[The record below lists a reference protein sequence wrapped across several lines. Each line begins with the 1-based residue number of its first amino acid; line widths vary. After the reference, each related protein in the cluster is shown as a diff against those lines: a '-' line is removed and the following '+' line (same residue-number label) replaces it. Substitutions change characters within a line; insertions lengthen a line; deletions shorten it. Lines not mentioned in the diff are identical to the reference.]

1 MRNLTQER
9 IDYTKGGRTEE
20 LGKLEGFLDR
30 DEWRESWRE
39 YMYDTGLPFQLE
51 SWRDGDGKTCNK
63 GKNDRKHTLLVKRE
77 MTENIWHRLLEMWQ
91 VKLSL
96 DAVQMSG
103 FLGAE
108 FDRTKVQIVFQDD
121 IKGPWDELLWP
132 LITGSKPL
140 YMGELQDGC
149 LGTVILPLPGSTS
162 PFWWKVW
169 EDLPCRE
176 SFLLDPF
183 IKAALEHMRLDTPP
197 RLTQDTTVTIVNR
210 TGTSHTR
217 QLWNIDSHAEALRES
232 FPGVTVQVLDFAAI
246 NLREQIS
253 IIRNT
258 DVLLGAMGAGLTHIF
273 FLNEESTIAEIIA
286 PGTHYA
292 GFRNLAKIRQMPYF
306 VMHGVEEKAFIMTE
320 EYKRVMGANAKVA
333 VTAETAEVAAE
344 IATAAVEAP
353 AADARLSHAVEDVEI
368 AAATA
373 GIDTALPVETLA
385 EPSMEQEVEQEEK
398 SAEEGGIKE
407 LSAHA
412 DDEGGYQRR
421 RIRRGSIGIAK
432 RHWQDDP
439 YLYLSEKQFIALA
452 AAAINAQGNRGTRMR
467 DIYPH

>member
-1 MRNLTQER
+1 
-9 IDYTKGGRTEE
+9 
-20 LGKLEGFLDR
+20 
-30 DEWRESWRE
+30 
-39 YMYDTGLPFQLE
+39 
-51 SWRDGDGKTCNK
+51 
-63 GKNDRKHTLLVKRE
+63 
-77 MTENIWHRLLEMWQ
+77 
-91 VKLSL
+91 
-96 DAVQMSG
+96 
-103 FLGAE
+103 
-108 FDRTKVQIVFQDD
+108 
-121 IKGPWDELLWP
+121 
-132 LITGSKPL
+132 
-140 YMGELQDGC
+140 
-149 LGTVILPLPGSTS
+149 
-162 PFWWKVW
+162 
-169 EDLPCRE
+169 
-176 SFLLDPF
+176 
-183 IKAALEHMRLDTPP
+183 MRLDTPP

-385 EPSMEQEVEQEEK
+385 EPSMEQEVEQEEI
-398 SAEEGGIKE
+398 GR
-407 LSAHA
+407 AHV
-412 DDEGGYQRR
+412 
-421 RIRRGSIGIAK
+421 
-432 RHWQDDP
+432 
-439 YLYLSEKQFIALA
+439 
-452 AAAINAQGNRGTRMR
+452 
-467 DIYPH
+467 